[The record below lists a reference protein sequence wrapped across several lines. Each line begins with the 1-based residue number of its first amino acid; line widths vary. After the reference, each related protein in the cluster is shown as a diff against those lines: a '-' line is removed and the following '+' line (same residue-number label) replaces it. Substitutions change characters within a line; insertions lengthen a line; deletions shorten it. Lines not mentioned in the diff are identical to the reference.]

1 MSNPLDT
8 QVGGNH
14 YKRMAIQ
21 PIEFIMANGLGFCA
35 GNVIKYVCRAPSK
48 GNVEDL
54 RKARH
59 YLDFMIAEAMKRD
72 QAAEQE
78 ADRA

>member
-8 QVGGNH
+8 QIGGDH
-14 YKRMAIQ
+14 YKRMKIQ
-21 PIEFIMANGLGFCA
+21 PIEFILANGIGFCA
-35 GNVIKYVCRAPSK
+35 GNVIKYVCRAPAK

-59 YLDFMIAEAMKRD
+59 YLDIMIAEAVKP
-72 QAAEQE
+72 EQE
-78 ADRA
+78 AQP

>member
-8 QVGGNH
+8 QIGGDH
-14 YKRMAIQ
+14 YKRMKIQ
-21 PIEFIMANGLGFCA
+21 PLEFILANDLGFCA
-35 GNVIKYVCRAPSK
+35 GNVIKYVCRAPVK

-59 YLDFMIAEAMKRD
+59 YLDILIAEAVKLERR
-72 QAAEQE
+72 AEQE
-78 ADRA
+78 EKA